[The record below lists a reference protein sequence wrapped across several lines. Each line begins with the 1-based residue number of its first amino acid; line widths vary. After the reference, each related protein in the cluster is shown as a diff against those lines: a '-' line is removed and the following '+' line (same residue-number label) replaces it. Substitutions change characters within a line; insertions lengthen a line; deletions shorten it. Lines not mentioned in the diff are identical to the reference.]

1 MEQKFEHHTIV
12 NKDVVNKLINNANI
26 KKNDI
31 ILEIG
36 PGNGVITKELCKFSK
51 KVISVEK
58 DINCRE
64 FLDILLNKNSNLE
77 VIYSNVLDIIIPNFD
92 KLIANLPFNVFEP
105 LIYKLSKIDFN
116 CAVIIIG
123 NDSAKNLTLFNSE
136 SKTSVFSRCYFNT
149 EIICE
154 LEKDDFSPEPRAI
167 PTIIKMI
174 KKKREN
180 IDDKLLYILRKL
192 FDQRDKKIKNALVES
207 LINNKFNKDE
217 KLTQNVAKKI
227 LEQFDLNNEILE
239 KSISLISNQNIN
251 ILIQKLKEYLCK

>member
-51 KVISVEK
+51 KVITVEK

-77 VIYSNVLDIIIPNFD
+77 VIYSNILDIIIPNFD

-105 LIYKLSKIDFN
+105 VITFFENLHNSFVITPFPGPISRIMSFFLIF
-116 CAVIIIG
+116 A
-123 NDSAKNLTLFNSE
+123 LF
-136 SKTSVFSRCYFNT
+136 
-149 EIICE
+149 
-154 LEKDDFSPEPRAI
+154 
-167 PTIIKMI
+167 
-174 KKKREN
+174 
-180 IDDKLLYILRKL
+180 
-192 FDQRDKKIKNALVES
+192 
-207 LINNKFNKDE
+207 
-217 KLTQNVAKKI
+217 
-227 LEQFDLNNEILE
+227 
-239 KSISLISNQNIN
+239 ISLLTTSLFTIV
-251 ILIQKLKEYLCK
+251 